1 MVLGHVRLASACI
14 LLVVDWMATSH
25 VNRLVLLPDHLAV
38 LLVRHRVHL
47 VLLVVRR
54 GSSALRLVGHRQRL
68 LLGRLK

>member
-1 MVLGHVRLASACI
+1 MFNEPNNENEPMNIDDDENGDADDEDNI
-14 LLVVDWMATSH
+14 
-25 VNRLVLLPDHLAV
+25 PAV